1 MKKVISIETAAC
13 ILMLLEA
20 KFPGSEDLLN
30 HNWKFQAQY
39 RDLPAIACNAEK
51 EREKMC
57 SELFGA
63 GNWVRGP
70 GDSESDNFD
79 IDSSHSS
86 PATVAQ
92 NSVLEYLTSSENP
105 VKYKTRNIQKNWKML
120 WNLQV
125 RAGYMVGVVHEGAAW
140 TPFDASI
147 LATADCSLWVVPGWT
162 APVTSAA
169 LAGALEPATSGG
181 VADGRNSTV
190 PDSTADHLPV
200 GFDTL

>member
-1 MKKVISIETAAC
+1 MTKTDFFKCSFFFIGRTLIKVSY
-13 ILMLLEA
+13 
-20 KFPGSEDLLN
+20 KV
-30 HNWKFQAQY
+30 
-39 RDLPAIACNAEK
+39 
-51 EREKMC
+51 
-57 SELFGA
+57 LF
-63 GNWVRGP
+63 
-70 GDSESDNFD
+70 
-79 IDSSHSS
+79 
-86 PATVAQ
+86 
-92 NSVLEYLTSSENP
+92 NSGVH
-105 VKYKTRNIQKNWKML
+105 
-120 WNLQV
+120 
-125 RAGYMVGVVHEGAAW
+125 GYMVGVVHEGAAW